1 MSVDPSTSWGLSRSF
16 VQGTFLFTRVSVG
29 ISGVPQTIV
38 VLKNSESLLEEGED
52 FSVFLVSDSHCP
64 DLTSE

>member
-1 MSVDPSTSWGLSRSF
+1 M
-16 VQGTFLFTRVSVG
+16 G